1 MVYCDLPST
10 GSSFSKG
17 QTLCTLESVKAVGEV
32 YTPMDGEVV
41 EVNSELESKPN
52 LVNQSC
58 EEEGWLLK
66 LKYSGSF
73 ADVSKSWKDAAAYKA
88 GLQH

>member
-1 MVYCDLPST
+1 M

-41 EVNSELESKPN
+41 EVNSDLANHPN
-52 LVNQSC
+52 LVNQSP
-58 EEEGWLLK
+58 ESDGWLMK
-66 LKYSGSF
+66 LRFNGSF
-73 ADVSKSWKDAAAYKA
+73 SEFSKTWKDPVAYKDS
-88 GLQH
+88 LQH